1 MWLFLE
7 MVTEYVFEVGNWNCL
22 WDINIVW
29 YEYDYKKLKTDRAFS
44 QTTYLKYISY
54 QCISY

>member
-1 MWLFLE
+1 